1 MQWKTSTRGLI
12 RSLYCPTEPLKLSG
26 TSTSNLEATA
36 FIKQLD
42 TNDEVLKGLNNL
54 FK

>member
-26 TSTSNLEATA
+26 TSTSNLEVAPS
-36 FIKQLD
+36 IKLLD
-42 TNDEVLKGLNNL
+42 KNDEIFKGHNKS
-54 FK
+54 F